1 MNVHNKQNQEDQT
14 VDVGCWVKVKDD
26 LFDEEEVF
34 QIAQSTDPD
43 QNRIASTSD
52 LGKALIGSRPGDEVA
67 VEGPKGTVK
76 FEVLEVGK
84 EEN

>member
-1 MNVHNKQNQEDQT
+1 MNANSERHSQDQT

-34 QIAQSTDPD
+34 RIAQATDPGR
-43 QNRIASTSD
+43 NRIASTSD

-67 VEGPKGTVK
+67 VEGPRGTVT
-76 FEVLEVGK
+76 FAVLEVGR
-84 EEN
+84 ED